1 MVRLYV
7 VVSCVVVVACGIWI
21 DTQRSAVRVA
31 ETHAAVLALTGY
43 RVAVSKLAARRSMVT
58 RATERHVRAM
68 AATDTALADYQQAH
82 DAVVHPVESV
92 TVVHPPTLVMVGA
105 PLVPT
110 DSVVTLGY
118 VREVMARADTVVTR
132 SMTERATAN
141 ARIMVLRDV
150 VAAQDTA
157 LARADT
163 ALVEWKRVAD
173 RAQCR
178 WLGMPCPSR
187 WVSFGLGLAVP
198 VVLRLI
204 VR

>member
-31 ETHAAVLALTGY
+31 DTQAAVMALTGY
-43 RVAVSKLAARRSMVT
+43 RVAVSTLTARRSMVT
-58 RATERHVRAM
+58 RATERHVRAI
-68 AATDTALADYQQAH
+68 AATDTASAAYQQAH

-92 TVVHPPTLVMVGA
+92 TVVHPVTLVMVGA

-118 VREVMARADTVVTR
+118 VRDVIARADTVVTR

-198 VVLRLI
+198 VVLRL
-204 VR
+204 VLR

>member
-7 VVSCVVVVACGIWI
+7 VVSLVVVVACGLWI
-21 DTQRSAVRVA
+21 DAQRSAVRAA
-31 ETHAAVLALTGY
+31 EEQAALVALTGY
-43 RVAVSKLAARRSMVT
+43 RVAVSKIAARRALVV

-68 AATDTALADYQQAH
+68 AATDTALAEYQHAH
-82 DAVVHPVESV
+82 DAVAHPVESV
-92 TVVHPPTLVMVGA
+92 TVVHPRTLVMVGA
-105 PLVPT
+105 PLMPV

-118 VREVMARADTVVTR
+118 VRDVMARADTVVTR

-141 ARIMVLRDV
+141 ARIVILRDV

-163 ALVEWKRVAD
+163 AIGEWKKVAD
-173 RAQCR
+173 RARCQ
-178 WLGMPCPSR
+178 WMGISCPSR
-187 WVSFGLGLAVP
+187 WVSFGIGLAIP
-198 VVLRLI
+198 VLMRLA